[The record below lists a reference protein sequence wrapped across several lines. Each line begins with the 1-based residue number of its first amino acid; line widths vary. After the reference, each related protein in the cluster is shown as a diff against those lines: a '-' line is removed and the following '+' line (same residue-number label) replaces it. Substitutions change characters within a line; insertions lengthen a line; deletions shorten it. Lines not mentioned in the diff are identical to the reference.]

1 MFQLSF
7 GMHPLVDEM
16 HSLISDSSDL
26 HSLITDTCDLHS
38 LIDDSVRCVLS
49 LHLLI
54 THSLDIS
61 ARQQLTHH
69 HHVRAG
75 G

>member
-26 HSLITDTCDLHS
+26 HSLCVFDVLSLH
-38 LIDDSVRCVLS
+38 LLTFLVRCVLS